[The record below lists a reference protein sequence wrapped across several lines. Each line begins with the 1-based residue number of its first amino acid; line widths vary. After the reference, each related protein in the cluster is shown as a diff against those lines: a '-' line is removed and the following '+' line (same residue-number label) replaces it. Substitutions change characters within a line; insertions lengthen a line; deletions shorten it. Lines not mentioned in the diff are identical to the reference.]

1 MTTECAAFLRNNG
14 YVSSACKEACKYP
27 NNIITPNCINLVKD
41 YCFRPQNLRRD
52 AWCQEMIYNRDSWG
66 RYDNEMAGEDG
77 FGGAC
82 NNADGD
88 LEVCACSNMLRI
100 KSLIPLFLPKD
111 YKLSN
116 NRIEELILVNK
127 LECLYKN
134 CSTSNKVYKQSK
146 MLDGNYC
153 PNTMCVQINDIDI
166 ATSNIGSLVNKQE
179 CGLGVKLTNDASNN
193 VTVQPSLTLDEV
205 KSLLEQDKKEY
216 NEKLQKYIDQLRTQ
230 IETHQHELISAPPS
244 QPVVSN
250 SSQNIKYIIPA
261 VIAIILILLIVFFI
275 LK

>member
-14 YVSSACKEACKYP
+14 YISPSCKEVCKYP
-27 NNIITPNCINLVKD
+27 NNIITPNCTNLVKD
-41 YCFRPQNLRRD
+41 YCFRPQKLRTD
-52 AWCQEMIYNRDSWG
+52 TWCQEMIYNKDSWG
-66 RYDNEMAGEDG
+66 RYDVEMAGGDG

-88 LEVCACSNMLRI
+88 LEVCACSNLLRI

-116 NRIEELILVNK
+116 NSIEEMIIVNK

-134 CSTSNKVYKQSK
+134 CTTSNKVYKQTK

-166 ATSNIGSLVNKQE
+166 AESKIGSLVNKQE
-179 CGLGVKLTNDASNN
+179 CGLGVKLTNDPSTNN
-193 VTVQPSLTLDEV
+193 VTVQPTTPGLTLDEV
-205 KSLLEQDKKEY
+205 KALLEQQKKE
-216 NEKLQKYIDQLRTQ
+216 NDAKIQQLLEQQRQQQQQEQTTVQPITNNDNQQKLFQYAMIG
-230 IETHQHELISAPPS
+230 
-244 QPVVSN
+244 
-250 SSQNIKYIIPA
+250 IIGI
-261 VIAIILILLIVFFI
+261 VIILIVIFLL
-275 LK
+275 K